1 MTTSLTRRA
10 AARAVALATGA
21 AVLGTA
27 LAACGEDDDAAEAGS
42 PADLD
47 AALEAG
53 GKLTYWTWTPSGEAQ
68 AAAFM
73 AQYPNVTVEVVN
85 AGTATD
91 EYTALQN
98 AVAAG
103 SGAPDVAQIEY
114 YALQQFALSDSLV
127 DLAQYGLDDLES
139 QYTASTWDAVN
150 LNGGLYGLP
159 QDSGPMILLYNQSV
173 FDQFGL
179 EVPATWDEYVA
190 AAEVLHTA
198 DPTRYL
204 TNDAGDPGFAQPLIW
219 QAGGQP
225 YAVDG
230 TEVTIDLQDDGSRR
244 WADMWNRM
252 LEPGLLAPIPT
263 WSDDWWQALSNGTV
277 ASLVIGAWMPGI
289 LEGSVPDGAGDWRV
303 APVPSYDGSPV
314 TAENGGSSQAVLKQS
329 ENPALAAAFL
339 RWLNGSQES
348 IDVFLES
355 GGFPSTT
362 ADLNSEDFLAEAPEY
377 FGGQQINQVSVAAS
391 QNVVP
396 GFQYLPFQV
405 YANSVFPDTVGTA
418 YTEQSDLN
426 AGLQAWEDQL
436 VTYGESQGFQV
447 N

>member
-1 MTTSLTRRA
+1 MSTSQRRRLP
-10 AARAVALATGA
+10 ARAVAVLAGGALLGA
-21 AVLGTA
+21 ALT
-27 LAACGEDDDAAEAGS
+27 ACGSADDTAEAGS

-53 GKLTYWTWTPSGEAQ
+53 GELTYWTWTPSGEAQ
-68 AAAFM
+68 AEAFM
-73 AQYPNVTVEVVN
+73 AEYPNVEVEVVN

-127 DLAQYGLDDLES
+127 DLNQYGFADLED
-139 QYTASTWDAVN
+139 QYTASTWGAVN
-150 LNGGLYGLP
+150 LNGGIYGLP
-159 QDSGPMILLYNQSV
+159 QDSGPMVMLYNQAI
-173 FDQFGL
+173 FDEFGL
-179 EVPATWDEYVA
+179 EVPATWDEYIA
-190 AAEVLHTA
+190 AAQTLHTA
-198 DPTRYL
+198 DPSRYL

-219 QAGGQP
+219 QAGGHP
-225 YAVDG
+225 YTVDG
-230 TEVTIDLQDDGSRR
+230 SNVTIDLQDEGTKR
-244 WADMWNRM
+244 WADTWNQM

-277 ASLVIGAWMPGI
+277 ASLITGAWMPGI

-303 APVPSYDGSPV
+303 APVPSFDGTPATS
-314 TAENGGSSQAVLKQS
+314 ENGGSSQAVLKQS

-339 RWLNGSQES
+339 RWLNSSEES
-348 IDVFLES
+348 VDVFLES

-362 ADLNSEDFLAEAPEY
+362 ADLNSEEFLAVAPEY
-377 FGGQQINQVSVAAS
+377 FGGQEINKVLVAAS
-391 QNVVP
+391 ENVVP

-418 YTEQSDLN
+418 YTDQSDLN
-426 AGLQAWEDQL
+426 AGLQAWQEQL
-436 VTYGESQGFQV
+436 VTYGNSQGFKV

>member
-1 MTTSLTRRA
+1 MATSPRRRAPSRA
-10 AARAVALATGA
+10 AALIAGSALLGA
-21 AVLGTA
+21 A
-27 LAACGEDDDAAEAGS
+27 LAACGSSDDTAEAGS

-53 GKLTYWTWTPSGEAQ
+53 GELTYWTWTPSGEAQ
-68 AAAFM
+68 AEAFM
-73 AQYPNVTVEVVN
+73 AEYPNVDVTVVN

-127 DLAQYGLDDLES
+127 DLAQYGFADLED
-139 QYTASTWDAVN
+139 QYTASTWSAVN
-150 LNGGLYGLP
+150 LNGGIYGLP
-159 QDSGPMILLYNQSV
+159 QDSGPMVMLYNQAV
-173 FDQFGL
+173 FDEFGL
-179 EVPATWDEYVA
+179 EVPATWNEYIA
-190 AAEVLHTA
+190 AAQTLHTA
-198 DPTRYL
+198 DPDRYL

-219 QAGGQP
+219 QAGGRP
-225 YAVDG
+225 YQVDG
-230 TEVTIDLQDDGSRR
+230 TSVTVDLQDEGTEL
-244 WADMWNRM
+244 WADTWNRM

-263 WSDDWWQALSNGTV
+263 WSDDWWQALSNGTI
-277 ASLVIGAWMPGI
+277 ATLITGAWMPGI
-289 LEGSVPDGAGDWRV
+289 LEGAVPDGAGDWRV
-303 APVPSYDGSPV
+303 APLPSYDGTPV
-314 TAENGGSSQAVLKQS
+314 TAENGGSSQAVLRQS
-329 ENPALAAAFL
+329 ENPALAAAFVQ
-339 RWLNGSQES
+339 WLNGSEES
-348 IDVFLES
+348 VGVFLDS

-362 ADLNSEDFLAEAPEY
+362 AHLASEEFLSEAPEY
-377 FGGQQINQVSVAAS
+377 FGGQRINEVLVAAS
-391 QNVVP
+391 ENVAT

-418 YTEQSDLN
+418 YTERSDLN
-426 AGLQAWEDQL
+426 AGLAAWQEQI

>member
-1 MTTSLTRRA
+1 MSTLKRRTIIGGIS
-10 AARAVALATGA
+10 AVIAG
-21 AVLGTA
+21 GA
-27 LAACGEDDDAAEAGS
+27 LAACGNDTDTAVAGK

-47 AALEAG
+47 AALEKG

-73 AQYPNVTVEVVN
+73 KQYPNVEVKVVN

-127 DLAQYGLDDLES
+127 DLAQYGLADLES
-139 QYTASTWDAVN
+139 KYTASTWAAVN
-150 LNGGLYGLP
+150 LGGLFGLP
-159 QDSGPMILLYNQSV
+159 QDSGPMIMLYNQAV
-173 FDQFGL
+173 FDQFGIS
-179 EVPATWDEYVA
+179 VPATWDEYVA
-190 AAEVLHTA
+190 AAEALHTA
-198 DPTRYL
+198 DPSRFL

-219 QAGGQP
+219 QAGGRP
-225 YAVDG
+225 YKVDG
-230 TEVTIDLQDDGSRR
+230 TAVTIDLQDEGTRR

-252 LEPGLLAPIPT
+252 LEPGLLAPIST
-263 WSDDWWQALSNGTV
+263 WSDDWWKALSNGTV
-277 ASLVIGAWMPGI
+277 ASLIIGAWMPGI
-289 LEGSVPDGAGDWRV
+289 LEGSVPDGAGDWRA
-303 APVPSYDGSPV
+303 APVPSYDGTPV
-314 TAENGGSSQAVLKQS
+314 TAENGGSAQSVLKQS
-329 ENPALAAAFL
+329 ANPALAAAFL
-339 RWLNGSQES
+339 RWLNSSPES
-348 IDVFLES
+348 IAVFLEN

-362 ADLNSEDFLAEAPEY
+362 AELESPDFAGVAPDY
-377 FGGQQINQVSVAAS
+377 FGGQKINEVCVAAS
-391 QNVVP
+391 ANVAT

-426 AGLQAWEDQL
+426 VGLEAWQESMES
-436 VTYGESQGFQV
+436 YGEAQGFQV